1 MQQSKLSC
9 AKVIN
14 LKSTGRETP
23 ESSDISS
30 APSAVSNLVTERA
43 PSHDPYQAFRFRDYR
58 LLFAGTLIA
67 TIGEQMLNVA
77 IGWELYERTGSA
89 LALGGVGLVQV
100 LPIII
105 LSLPAGHL
113 ADRFNRRL
121 IVIGARISLALA
133 TVGLAALSYT
143 HGSLALIYG
152 CLLLTG
158 IATAFSGPA
167 SSTLI
172 PQTVPEGAYTNAATW
187 SSSSWQLAS
196 VLGPALGGF
205 VIALLHSATLVYAL
219 DAAAALIFVVLIL
232 LLGKVRQGVQS
243 VEQSAEHTT
252 LGSLIE
258 GLTFL
263 RRTKVILAAIT
274 LDMFA
279 VLLGGATTLLPIFAK
294 DILHV
299 GPTGLGWLRAAPS
312 IGALCIS
319 FSIAHLPPFKKAGR
333 TLLWAVTGFGLAT
346 IIFGWSHWFWLSLLM
361 LLILGGCDN
370 ISVVIRGTLLL
381 TRAPDAMRG
390 RIAAVNNIFL
400 GASNEL
406 GGFESG
412 LIAQL
417 FGPVISVVGGGIGT
431 ILVVLLVALLWPE
444 MRRLGALSETK
455 G

>member
-1 MQQSKLSC
+1 M
-9 AKVIN
+9 
-14 LKSTGRETP
+14 T
-23 ESSDISS
+23 
-30 APSAVSNLVTERA
+30 
-43 PSHDPYQAFRFRDYR
+43 SHDPYQAFRYRDYR

-100 LPIII
+100 LPIIV

-113 ADRFNRRL
+113 ADRLNRRM
-121 IVIGARISLALA
+121 IVIVAQVSLALA
-133 TVGLAALSYT
+133 ALGLAALSYA
-143 HGSLALIYG
+143 HGSLVLIYG
-152 CLLLTG
+152 CLLLIGT
-158 IATAFSGPA
+158 ATAFSGPA
-167 SSTLI
+167 NSTLL
-172 PQTVPEGAYTNAATW
+172 PQTVPVEVYTNAATW

-205 VIALLHSATLVYAL
+205 VIALQHSAMLVYVL

-232 LLGKVRQGVQS
+232 LLRKVHQVIRRG
-243 VEQSAEHTT
+243 EQSAERTT
-252 LGSLIE
+252 LASLIE

-263 RRTKVILAAIT
+263 RRTQVILAAIT
-274 LDMFA
+274 LDLFA

-312 IGALCIS
+312 IGAVCIS
-319 FSIAHLPPFKKAGR
+319 FGIAHLPPFKKAGR
-333 TLLWAVTGFGLAT
+333 MLLVAVAGFGLAT
-346 IIFGWSHWFWLSLLM
+346 IIFGLSHWFWLSLLM
-361 LLILGGCDN
+361 LLILGGLDN
-370 ISVVIRGTLLL
+370 ISVVIRSTLLL
-381 TRAPDAMRG
+381 TGTPDAMRG
-390 RIAAVNNIFL
+390 RIAAVNNIFVS
-400 GASNEL
+400 ASNEL

-412 LIAQL
+412 LVAQL

-444 MRRLGALSETK
+444 MRRLGALSELHKTVESTIE
-455 G
+455 